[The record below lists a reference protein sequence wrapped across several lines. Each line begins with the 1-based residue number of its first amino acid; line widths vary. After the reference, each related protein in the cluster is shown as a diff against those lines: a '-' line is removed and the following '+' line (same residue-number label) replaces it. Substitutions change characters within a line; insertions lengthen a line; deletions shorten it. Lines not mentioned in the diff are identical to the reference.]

1 MLGVFRPVK
10 MHNVCQ
16 IGGVVRREATI
27 VACLVRGYLDK
38 AQLKLPIEA
47 QLTQCTLVSVTR
59 YAILSLT

>member
-27 VACLVRGYLDK
+27 AMFLVRSYLDK

>member
-27 VACLVRGYLDK
+27 AMFLVGSYLDK

-47 QLTQCTLVSVTR
+47 QLTQ
-59 YAILSLT
+59 

>member
-16 IGGVVRREATI
+16 IGGVVRREAAI
-27 VACLVRGYLDK
+27 AMFLVRRYPDK

-59 YAILSLT
+59 YATLSLT

>member
-1 MLGVFRPVK
+1 

-27 VACLVRGYLDK
+27 AVFLVRGYLDK